1 VHDLQRLVP
10 SALQFA
16 GDQASGRPPPGTG
29 IFAQINNQ
37 DIAQANAAAQQ
48 ERENVA
54 YSAQDKWLDQF
65 GLNLIDAFELN
76 AMTVL
81 VRTNCFY

>member
-1 VHDLQRLVP
+1 MRKLGLAAIQRLP
-10 SALQFA
+10 S
-16 GDQASGRPPPGTG
+16 GERPPPGTG